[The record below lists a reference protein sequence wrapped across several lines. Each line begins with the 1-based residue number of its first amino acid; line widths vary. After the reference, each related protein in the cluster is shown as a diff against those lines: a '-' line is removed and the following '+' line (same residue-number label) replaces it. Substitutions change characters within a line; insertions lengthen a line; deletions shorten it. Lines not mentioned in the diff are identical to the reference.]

1 MWGEIGIGAGREGSG
16 GRGKAIEE
24 GGTMGW
30 TGVIRIG
37 EWGREVGKGNGVRKG
52 GRGMV
57 EMRVGSWRTN
67 DERESAIG

>member
-30 TGVIRIG
+30 TGGNQDRG
-37 EWGREVGKGNGVRKG
+37 VGKGNGVRKG